1 MGLNVGAHALDG
13 TTQKEVIVESTV
25 ALEQL
30 VRQRDAAALD
40 TMQQLVDA
48 QWSRHWSEFIAETMR
63 QDWCNAR
70 LALQK
75 LQFLHK
81 LQN

>member
-1 MGLNVGAHALDG
+1 L
-13 TTQKEVIVESTV
+13 
-25 ALEQL
+25 
-30 VRQRDAAALD
+30 R
-40 TMQQLVDA
+40 QLVDTQWLA
-48 QWSRHWSEFIAETMR
+48 QWSEFATEAAR

-81 LQN
+81 LQEEIRHLEE